1 MICLKLW
8 STLLTERA
16 QNTVLTVLS
25 TYLLPLSIALVHES
39 TSGVIKM
46 RKAKVGV
53 EMERRNFIKTAGT
66 VLAASPWLSS
76 LAQAQSFT

>member
-1 MICLKLW
+1 
-8 STLLTERA
+8 
-16 QNTVLTVLS
+16 
-25 TYLLPLSIALVHES
+25 
-39 TSGVIKM
+39 M

>member
-1 MICLKLW
+1 MEYLIDLV
-8 STLLTERA
+8 T
-16 QNTVLTVLS
+16 TVPEGTSPAKVD
-25 TYLLPLSIALVHES
+25 ES

-46 RKAKVGV
+46 LKAKVGV

-76 LAQAQSFT
+76 LAQGQSFT